1 MSFLTPQRLVMLV
14 FFLQPIAF
22 GSWLPR
28 IPEIQSAMG
37 LGSAAL
43 AIALLGMPV
52 GTLLTLPFAGPLVG
66 RIGARMAILIGFV
79 FYSLAACL
87 PVLAP
92 DPILLFI
99 ALMLAGS
106 SISFVELGLNVEADL
121 VEKSTGKL
129 IMNTSHGCW
138 SLGIMVGSLIGSGF
152 VAANVAPG
160 IALPLLAFAVLPVA
174 LLAGWA
180 LPALKDRT
188 ENETGEP
195 QRSAWSLPSPAL
207 VGVCLFVFGITMTE
221 GAMADWSAIFLRD
234 ALNAEGG
241 LVGLG
246 YSVFAFMVAAGR
258 FGGDFLKRRL
268 GSVNTARLC
277 GTLAVLGAALLFLA
291 PSVEIALIGFG
302 TIGIGVSVGFPL
314 AVTAAA
320 GIGDR
325 AASANVAVLSFVAL
339 TGFLIGPPLIGFVAE
354 HSDIRF
360 GVACVI
366 PMLVVSLFLTG
377 RLTPRPV
384 RTKHNLESEVPGVL

>member
-1 MSFLTPQRLVMLV
+1 
-14 FFLQPIAF
+14 
-22 GSWLPR
+22 
-28 IPEIQSAMG
+28 
-37 LGSAAL
+37 
-43 AIALLGMPV
+43 
-52 GTLLTLPFAGPLVG
+52 
-66 RIGARMAILIGFV
+66 
-79 FYSLAACL
+79 
-87 PVLAP
+87 
-92 DPILLFI
+92 
-99 ALMLAGS
+99 
-106 SISFVELGLNVEADL
+106 

-129 IMNTSHGCW
+129 IMNTSHGFW

-174 LLAGWA
+174 LLAGWT
-180 LPALKDRT
+180 LPALTDRT

-195 QRSAWSLPSPAL
+195 QRSAWALPSPAL

-234 ALNAEGG
+234 AFDAEGG

-277 GTLAVLGAALLFLA
+277 GTLAVIGAALLFLA

-354 HSDIRF
+354 HSDIRL

-377 RLTPRPV
+377 RLSPR
-384 RTKHNLESEVPGVL
+384 RAQTARNLESEVPGVL